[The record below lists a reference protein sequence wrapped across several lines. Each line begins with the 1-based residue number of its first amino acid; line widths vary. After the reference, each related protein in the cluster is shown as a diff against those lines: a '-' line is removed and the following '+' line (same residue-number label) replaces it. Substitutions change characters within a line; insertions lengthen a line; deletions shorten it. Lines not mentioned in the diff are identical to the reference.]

1 MTNASVLSVMCPKC
15 GSSVSRGGQTRG
27 VQRYHCRDRAI
38 CKWHGVIAAG
48 VEADQAR
55 GIDRTAT
62 GKLRTKVARA
72 KGRQRYV
79 ITAAQ
84 NATPINKPFFETLLA
99 YCKARGAQLLVVPY
113 RYKNPTAVWSKDA
126 EHDDYWAPELVPYLL
141 DRRVTLNPNLMLL
154 ADIKTQ
160 PTASAPLQGFE
171 TVTGALSG
179 IIAHPKVAFNTVPTP
194 QSKLPK
200 ILTTTGAV
208 TQRNYIPSKA
218 GKKAEHHHT
227 FGACVVEV
235 DGRKFHLRQINAVR
249 DGSFIDL
256 DTEYRGSKTRK
267 VRAAA
272 LVMGDT
278 HVEFVDP
285 KVVKATFGK
294 GGIVDVLQPEQLV
307 WHDLHD
313 FFSRNHH
320 HRGEVF
326 VNYAKHKEGR
336 DDVEKWLQHTFA
348 FVDRYSPAGVTNVFV
363 PSNHP
368 DALARWVKESDPKS
382 DPLNCVFWAQTFQ
395 AMLLGTKWTAN
406 GPSTIDPFS
415 YWGRKW
421 LKCAGRTKF
430 LSRGDSYSICGID
443 VSHHFDKG
451 ANGSRGSR
459 QQFAKIGTKTIGGHS
474 HAPGITDG
482 AYQVGTSSY
491 LKLEYNS
498 GLSSWLQTHCAV
510 YANGK
515 RCLLTIVDGEWRA

>member
-1 MTNASVLSVMCPKC
+1 MTSVSVLSVLCPRC
-15 GSSVSRGGQTRG
+15 GGRATRGGHSKG
-27 VQRYHCRDRAI
+27 AQRFHCADRVG
-38 CKWHGVIAAG
+38 CRWHGHLPAG
-48 VEADQAR
+48 VENDQAR
-55 GIDRTAT
+55 GIDRAAT
-62 GKLRTKVARA
+62 GKLRAKVVRA

-79 ITAAQ
+79 IAAAQ
-84 NATPINKPFFETLLA
+84 NATPVNKPFFDTLLA
-99 YCKARGAQLLVVPY
+99 YCKARGATLLVVPL
-113 RYKNPTAVWSKDA
+113 RYKNPTSTWSKNA
-126 EHDDYWAPELVPYLL
+126 EHDDWWAPEVVPYLL

-160 PTASAPLQGFE
+160 PTASAPLMGFE

-179 IIAHPKVAFNTVPTP
+179 IIAHPKVAFTTVPTP

-208 TQRNYIPSKA
+208 TQKNYIPSKA

-235 DGRKFHLRQINAVR
+235 DGRKFHLRQVNAVR

-256 DTEYRGSKTRK
+256 DTEYRGAKTRK
-267 VRAAA
+267 VPAAA

-285 KVVKATFGK
+285 KVVKATFGR
-294 GGIVDVLQPEQLV
+294 GGLLDVLKPKQLV

-336 DDVEKWLQHTFA
+336 DDVEKWLKHTFA
-348 FVDRYSPAGVTNVFV
+348 FVDRYSPPGVTNVFV

-368 DALARWVKESDPKS
+368 DALARWVKESDPKT
-382 DPLNCVFWAQTFQ
+382 DPLNCVFWAKTFQ
-395 AMLLGTKWTAN
+395 AMLLGTSWTDS
-406 GPSTIDPFS
+406 GPSTIDPFT
-415 YWGRKW
+415 YWGKQW
-421 LKCAGRTKF
+421 LKCADRTRF
-430 LSRGDSYSICGID
+430 LSRGESYSINGID
-443 VSHHFDKG
+443 VSHHGDKG
-451 ANGSRGSR
+451 AGGTRGSR
-459 QQFAKIGTKTIGGHS
+459 QQFARIGAKSVIGHS

-482 AYQVGTSSY
+482 AYQVGTNSR
-491 LKLEYNS
+491 LKLEYNA
-498 GLSSWLQTHCAV
+498 GLSGWLQTDCVV

-515 RCLLTIVDGEWRA
+515 RSLITIVDGEWRA